1 MISSWIRGAAI
12 CALLGGIIAAAQNE
26 SPATKTCPSP
36 LTATDSTYAPGQV
49 WSYKARDGESES
61 TITILRVES
70 LPKIGIIVHVRIDG
84 IRLRNCSGG
93 GSPTTIQHAP
103 FTKESIDKSVLR
115 LESKKVEL
123 PDFEEGYSNWKA
135 NCGGVYTITIAEML
149 QAGELTLNGGKS
161 CSQSQQPDPNG
172 LGSEN

>member
-1 MISSWIRGAAI
+1 MISSWIRDAAI

-26 SPATKTCPSP
+26 TPAPQKTCAPP
-36 LTATDSTYAPGQV
+36 QTASDSTYAPGQV
-49 WSYKARDGESES
+49 WSYRARDGESES

-70 LPKIGIIVHVRIDG
+70 LPKIGINVHVRIDG
-84 IRLRNCSGG
+84 IRLWNCSGG

-103 FTKESIDKSVLR
+103 FTKESINKSVLR

-135 NCGGVYTITIAEML
+135 NCGGVYTITEML